1 MTSRVNFIASSVRYL
16 FRATYERTD
25 EMTIESLVNYLN
37 AAMPTDK
44 HEDFDLV
51 EIKNILKSLEKRGE
65 VEVYKFHGDGY
76 EGEGVR
82 LVN

>member
-1 MTSRVNFIASSVRYL
+1 MNFIASSVRYL

-44 HEDFDLV
+44 HEDFDVTEVTKAASSLARAGSLV
-51 EIKNILKSLEKRGE
+51 LQGNL
-65 VEVYKFHGDGY
+65 
-76 EGEGVR
+76 VR
-82 LVN
+82 LPA